1 MWKICLKTFKNN
13 RIRQKF
19 AYFLRNLQT
28 EVDFQICISVPLN
41 TIPLGRA
48 KAYANNL
55 LMREF

>member
-13 RIRQKF
+13 RIKQKF

-28 EVDFQICISVPLN
+28 EGDFQICISVPLN
-41 TIPLGRA
+41 TIPLSRA